1 MIGASAG
8 STLLAVRRQWL
19 RAALLL
25 ACWLFAAATGASGA
39 SVWLDA
45 SDRPTQSAREAL
57 RLLADAATDGL
68 DSRDY
73 RAAELAGRAVTLI
86 AVAGAS
92 ASPSPTAFSSQA
104 MAAGAFAADLDAA
117 MLSFLHD
124 LRFGRVDPHGLGFR
138 ITRSADAAPDLAAL
152 LYKAAAEQR
161 LAQAVADMRPRL
173 PQYGRLRTALARYR
187 ALVADTTPDTVP
199 ATATLKPG
207 AAFDG
212 ATALRRRLVALG
224 DLPADAPP
232 SAGRYDT
239 TLAEGV
245 RRFQSRHGL
254 AADGVIGRST
264 WAALNVPLEQ
274 RVRQL
279 ELALERLR
287 WLPDPT
293 ARPFVG
299 VNIPMFRLWAWDPA
313 TPATAPIDMNVVVG
327 RALNTQTPVL
337 GEEMRYLEFRP
348 YWNVPRSIV
357 HNEILP
363 KLARDPTYLQRNDME
378 IVRGGGDDARPVA
391 ASGANLELLRQGVL
405 RVRQRP
411 GPKNSL
417 GLVKFIFP
425 NDANV
430 YLHGTPATQLFGNP
444 RRDFSHGCV
453 RVEDPVTL
461 AQWVLRDQP
470 RWTRERIEA
479 AMAGP
484 APVRVDLLRPLP
496 VILFY
501 VTAMVMPA
509 DQALH
514 FAPDIYGHDT
524 RLERALAR
532 RRP

>member
-1 MIGASAG
+1 MTRSLAG
-8 STLLAVRRQWL
+8 SALPAVLRRWL
-19 RAALLL
+19 PAAPLL
-25 ACWLFAAATGASGA
+25 ACLLFAAAQAAPGA

-45 SDRPTQSAREAL
+45 TDRPAASTREAL
-57 RLLADAATDGL
+57 RLLADAAADGL
-68 DSRDY
+68 DPQDY
-73 RAAELAGRAVTLI
+73 RAAELAGHAAAL
-86 AVAGAS
+86 AAAAGAS
-92 ASPSPTAFSSQA
+92 SSSSPAAPSQA
-104 MAAGAFAADLDAA
+104 SAARAFESDLDAA
-117 MLSFLHD
+117 MRRYLHD
-124 LRFGRVDPHGLGFR
+124 LRFGRVDPRTLGFR
-138 ITRSADAAPDLAAL
+138 ITRGTEATPDFAAL
-152 LYKAAAEQR
+152 LHKAATEQR
-161 LAQAVADMRPRL
+161 LAQAVADLRPRL
-173 PQYGRLRTALARYR
+173 PQYDRLREALARYR
-187 ALVADTTPDTVP
+187 AL
-199 ATATLKPG
+199 ATDRTLDPLPSIATLKPG
-207 AAFDG
+207 AAYEG
-212 ATALRRRLVALG
+212 AAALQRRLIALG
-224 DLPADAPP
+224 DLPPAAPP
-232 SAGRYDT
+232 PAGLYDT
-239 TLAEGV
+239 ALADGV

-254 AADGVIGRST
+254 AVDGVIGRT
-264 WAALNVPLEQ
+264 TAAALNVPLEQ

-299 VNIPMFRLWAWDPA
+299 INIPMFRLWAWDPT

-337 GEEMRYLEFRP
+337 AEEMRYLEFRP

-357 HNEILP
+357 RNEILP
-363 KLARDPTYLQRNDME
+363 KLARDPAYLLRNDME

-391 ASGANLELLRQGVL
+391 ASAENLELLRRGAL

-430 YLHGTPATQLFGNP
+430 YLHDTPATRLFGIA

-461 AQWVLRDQP
+461 AQWLLRDQP

-479 AMAGP
+479 AMNGAS
-484 APVRVDLLRPLP
+484 PVRVELLRPLP

-514 FAPDIYGHDT
+514 FAVDIYGHDA
-524 RLERALAR
+524 RLERALASR
-532 RRP
+532 QRP

>member
-1 MIGASAG
+1 MTRGRAG
-8 STLLAVRRQWL
+8 SAVPAVLRQWL
-19 RAALLL
+19 RAAPLL
-25 ACWLFAAATGASGA
+25 ACLLFAAAQAASGA

-45 SDRPTQSAREAL
+45 TDRPTQSARDAL
-57 RLLADAATDGL
+57 RLLADAAADGL
-68 DSRDY
+68 DPRDY
-73 RAAELAGRAVTLI
+73 RAADLAGRAATLV
-86 AVAGAS
+86 APAGAP
-92 ASPSPTAFSSQA
+92 ASPSPAFSSQA
-104 MAAGAFAADLDAA
+104 AAARAFEGDLDAA
-117 MLSFLHD
+117 MRRYLHD
-124 LRFGRVDPHGLGFR
+124 LRFGRVDPRALGFR
-138 ITRSADAAPDLAAL
+138 IARGTEASPDFAAL
-152 LYKAAAEQR
+152 LHTAAAEQR
-161 LAQAVADMRPRL
+161 LAQAVAGMRPRL
-173 PQYGRLRTALARYR
+173 PQYGRLRAALARYR
-187 ALVADTTPDTVP
+187 ALAADTTLGAVP

-207 AAFDG
+207 AAYDG
-212 ATALRRRLVALG
+212 AAALRRRLVAFG
-224 DLPADAPP
+224 DLPADTAP

-239 TLAEGV
+239 ALAEGV
-245 RRFQSRHGL
+245 RRFQGRHGL
-254 AADGVIGRST
+254 AADGVIERTT
-264 WAALNVPLEQ
+264 WAALNVPIEQ
-274 RVRQL
+274 RVRQI

-299 VNIPMFRLWAWDPA
+299 INIPMFRLWAWDPA

-357 HNEILP
+357 RNEILP
-363 KLARDPTYLQRNDME
+363 KLARDPAYLQRNDME

-391 ASGANLELLRQGVL
+391 ASGDNLELLRQGAL

-430 YLHGTPATQLFGNP
+430 YLHGTPATQLFGRT

-461 AQWVLRDQP
+461 AQWALRDQP

-479 AMAGP
+479 AMAGSS
-484 APVRVDLLRPLP
+484 PVRVDLLRPLP

-509 DQALH
+509 DQSLH
-514 FAPDIYGHDT
+514 FADDIYGHDA
-524 RLERALAR
+524 RLERALASR
-532 RRP
+532 RR